1 MGGSNLKKKR
11 KNAVIGG
18 VLSVAIL
25 SSALLPST
33 SAFAATETVPNLNKT
48 TAPVT
53 QSVTNVDGDV
63 SAQGWK
69 TKLAAQAIRKG
80 GWLVSKLAGKIS
92 PKAEQVLSKN
102 TNKIANWIETAGD
115 VQEWALATFLVS
127 LGIPPADAAAIA
139 YWIVLFFGL

>member
-1 MGGSNLKKKR
+1 MKKKR

-18 VLSVAIL
+18 VLSAAIL

-33 SAFAATETVPNLNKT
+33 SAFAATEAAPNLNKT

-53 QSVTNVDGDV
+53 QAAKTVDGDV

-69 TKLAAQAIRKG
+69 TKLAAEAIRKA

-92 PKAEQVLSKN
+92 KKAERILSN
-102 TNKIANWIETAGD
+102 NLNKIANWIEKAGD
-115 VQEWALATFLVS
+115 VQEWALASFLVS
-127 LGIPPADAAAIA
+127 LGIPPGDAAAIA
-139 YWIVLFFGL
+139 HWIVLFFGL